1 MYQYNYMLF
10 WSHLDGAFQYC
21 KNYLANLLN
30 ISILLTVSNALLWEI
45 EWLVELQGLH
55 GFEITRKA
63 ILSQLKGCKF
73 SLGCKGRIRRWFYFF
88 LNLCWKCYADIWAT
102 CVSKECF
109 TRSFEREGTK
119 LAILGVL
126 TVGCL
131 FSPQSNCNFSI

>member
-88 LNLCWKCYADIWAT
+88 FFKSLLEMLCWYLSNVCIQRVLYK
-102 CVSKECF
+102 
-109 TRSFEREGTK
+109 
-119 LAILGVL
+119 ILWKRRYKA
-126 TVGCL
+126 
-131 FSPQSNCNFSI
+131 CNSWSSDCGMFVFLPKQL